1 MADKSPKNSPD
12 GEAGKVQQGA
22 QTSNQGN
29 PMGQEANSLKETTAK
44 LRRFV
49 MHLDKEAQKENITGK
64 GKKMIGE
71 CEMLLARLKKG
82 MSKAASKPT
91 PPPAE

>member
-1 MADKSPKNSPD
+1 MADKQPPNSPD
-12 GEAGKVQQGA
+12 GEAGKVHQGP

-29 PMGQEANSLKETTAK
+29 PAGQAANSVKETTAK

-49 MHLDKEAQKENITGK
+49 MHIDKEAQKENITGR

-71 CEMLLARLKKG
+71 CEMLLARLKKAI
-82 MSKAASKPT
+82 K
-91 PPPAE
+91 